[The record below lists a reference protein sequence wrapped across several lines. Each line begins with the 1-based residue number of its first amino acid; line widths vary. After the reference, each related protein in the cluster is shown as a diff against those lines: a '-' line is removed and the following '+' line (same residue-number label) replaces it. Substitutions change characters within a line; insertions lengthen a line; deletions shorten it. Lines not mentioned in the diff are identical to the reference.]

1 MNDVTVFIFGIGFA
15 LTAGAAFAF
24 MWRSMGYV
32 FKEMDKYVDRPRK
45 PVHPEMKEVQDGDE
59 LLVFKAEDE
68 EDECLVYNILDS
80 CDNVPT

>member
-1 MNDVTVFIFGIGFA
+1 MNDITIFIFGIGFA

-59 LLVFKAEDE
+59 LLVFELKD
-68 EDECLVYNILDS
+68 DDKDIS
-80 CDNVPT
+80 S

>member
-1 MNDVTVFIFGIGFA
+1 MNDVTVFIFGICFA

-45 PVHPEMKEVQDGDE
+45 NVHPEMKEVQDGDE
-59 LLVFKAEDE
+59 LLVFKAE
-68 EDECLVYNILDS
+68 EDDS
-80 CDNVPT
+80 

>member
-32 FKEMDKYVDRPRK
+32 FKEMDKYVDRSRK
-45 PVHPEMKEVQDGDE
+45 PVHPEMKDVQSGDE
-59 LLVFKAEDE
+59 LLVFEVKKEDE
-68 EDECLVYNILDS
+68 E
-80 CDNVPT
+80 

>member
-1 MNDVTVFIFGIGFA
+1 MNDLTIFIFGIGFA

-32 FKEMDKYVDRPRK
+32 FKEMDKYVDKPRK

-59 LLVFKAEDE
+59 LLVFELKKEDE
-68 EDECLVYNILDS
+68 E
-80 CDNVPT
+80 